1 MKHIGVYAGLAL
13 LFAGCATPDQ
23 LRKTEAQSAE
33 QGYALK
39 ALRSE
44 LDSNAAQVADLRK
57 QISQLRG
64 LEAAVNDAVVRADA
78 AKIQGEGAQATS
90 KEFLAN
96 LIATREEQRRQLDQ
110 NGTAFAELRRKN
122 AELDSRLQAQQ
133 RVLEQRAVSF
143 NDAVR
148 RLSAVETGLQ
158 DAVRQSDAKT
168 AQQLSVLSKQV
179 AETRALI
186 NSEGLLQLMRQVED
200 MRRNSALLRGSI
212 EELQKAQTDSSAQ
225 VRNFY
230 LDLDTRIRLM
240 KQNSP
245 QQVKQSPAFEQPAV
259 PAQDAASDAAAA
271 QGRPIAQ

>member
-1 MKHIGVYAGLAL
+1 MKHVIAYAGLAL
-13 LFAGCATPDQ
+13 LFTGCATPDQ

-39 ALRSE
+39 ALRTG

-57 QISQLRG
+57 EISQWQNSLRG
-64 LEAAVNDAVVRADA
+64 LEVAVNDAVVRADA

-110 NGTAFAELRRKN
+110 NGTAFTELRRKN

-158 DAVRQSDAKT
+158 DAIRQSDE
-168 AQQLSVLSKQV
+168 QGHNPRIDRVY
-179 AETRALI
+179 
-186 NSEGLLQLMRQVED
+186 
-200 MRRNSALLRGSI
+200 
-212 EELQKAQTDSSAQ
+212 TDD
-225 VRNFY
+225 FI
-230 LDLDTRIRLM
+230 L
-240 KQNSP
+240 
-245 QQVKQSPAFEQPAV
+245 
-259 PAQDAASDAAAA
+259 
-271 QGRPIAQ
+271 